1 MTPTSLDGENIA
13 NGNQIVPA
21 KSFLKDQNYIEENGQ
36 VIIEQQ
42 KIGTIS

>member
-13 NGNQIVPA
+13 NGNQIVPV
-21 KSFLKDQNYIEENGQ
+21 KSYLKDQNYFENGQ

-42 KIGTIS
+42 KIGNIS

>member
-1 MTPTSLDGENIA
+1 MTPTPLEGENIA
-13 NGNQIVPA
+13 NGNQIVPV

-42 KIGTIS
+42 KIGNIS

>member
-21 KSFLKDQNYIEENGQ
+21 KSYLKDQTYFEENGQ

-42 KIGTIS
+42 KIGTTF